1 MSDVKIIRDAVHGD
15 MELTVE
21 AEVPVL
27 DTPQMQRLRGIKQLG
42 TASLVYPSATHTRFE
57 HSLGS
62 CHMAKRILAAVR
74 RSCGRVLKAEEEAA
88 AALASLI
95 HDVTHIPFGHTFED
109 ERRIFERHDSPD
121 RTRYF
126 LTSGALADR
135 LGRLGL
141 AEEMVAILIDGS
153 PGKQCLHEIV
163 GGTVCA
169 DLLDYLARDAFCCGF
184 SQRYD
189 ERLFRYF
196 IIEEGHLV
204 MNVEKAG
211 LIRSDAVS
219 EIINL
224 LRLRYTLS
232 ERVYFHHTKVASGA
246 MLSKAVELAV
256 NEGLKI
262 ETLCSLKDES
272 LISHLRTA
280 HAGNRPL
287 QTVLDRIE
295 QRRLY
300 KRCYV
305 LLRDGIGEDTQRELI
320 ERYHF
325 DRKAREEAEAR
336 IARAIGAEPEDV
348 IIYCPSAEMQL
359 KEADIRVKVDAGAP
373 RILADLRLPEVSV
386 LLDKQRDL
394 WRFYLFL
401 AREQAERAGRAA
413 GAAEELFGQKNQIDL
428 AGRGRIRS

>member
-1 MSDVKIIRDAVHGD
+1 MRDVKIIRDAVHGD
-15 MELTVE
+15 MELT
-21 AEVPVL
+21 ADIEVPVL
-27 DTPQMQRLRGIKQLG
+27 DTPEMQRLRGIKQLG

-62 CHMAKRILAAVR
+62 CHMAKCILAAVR
-74 RSCGRVLKAEEEAA
+74 RTCGRVLTAEEEAG

-126 LTSGALADR
+126 LNSGVMADR
-135 LGRLGL
+135 LRRLGL
-141 AEEMVAILIDGS
+141 AEEMVGILIDKS
-153 PGKQCLHEIV
+153 PGNRCLHEIV

-169 DLLDYLARDAFCCGF
+169 DLLDYLARDAICCGF

-196 IIEEGHLV
+196 IIEDRHLV

-211 LIRSDAVS
+211 LIRSDAIS

-232 ERVYFHHTKVASGA
+232 ERVYFHHTKIASGA

-262 ETLCSLKDES
+262 ETLCSLKDET
-272 LISHLRTA
+272 LVSHLRTA
-280 HAGNRPL
+280 HAGNRHL

-295 QRRLY
+295 RRLLY

-305 LLRDGIGEDTQRELI
+305 LLRDRIGVDTQRELI

-325 DRKAREEAEAR
+325 DRKAREADEAR

-359 KEADIRVKVDAGAP
+359 KEADIRVKVDSGPP
-373 RILADLRLPEVSV
+373 RILADLQLPEVSV

-394 WRFYLFL
+394 WRFYLLL
-401 AREQAERAGRAA
+401 AREHAELAGRAV
-413 GAAEELFGQKNQIDL
+413 GAAEEIFGQDNQIDL
-428 AGRGRIRS
+428 VRRGRIP